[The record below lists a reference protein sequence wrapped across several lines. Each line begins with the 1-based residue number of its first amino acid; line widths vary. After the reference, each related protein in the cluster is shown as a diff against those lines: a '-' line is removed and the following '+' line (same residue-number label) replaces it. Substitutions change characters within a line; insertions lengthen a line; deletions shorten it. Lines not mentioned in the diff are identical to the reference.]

1 MSIDTGFEF
10 FILFLMFVTC
20 MYYFGGLEEGRVR
33 ESWNAYLTM
42 NHTLTKEEVVENNE
56 KQLKTIKQQKAI
68 ALFVFFV
75 CAVLLFGNM
84 ALFGIF
90 A

>member
-10 FILFLMFVTC
+10 FILFLMFVAWQ
-20 MYYFGGLEEGRVR
+20 YYFGGLEEGRVR
-33 ESWNAYLTM
+33 ESWNAYLTER
-42 NHTLTKEEVVENNE
+42 HTLTKEDVVENNE
-56 KQLKTIKQQKAI
+56 KELKRIKQQKSI
-68 ALFVFFV
+68 ALVLIFVF
-75 CAVLLFGNM
+75 AILLFNEK